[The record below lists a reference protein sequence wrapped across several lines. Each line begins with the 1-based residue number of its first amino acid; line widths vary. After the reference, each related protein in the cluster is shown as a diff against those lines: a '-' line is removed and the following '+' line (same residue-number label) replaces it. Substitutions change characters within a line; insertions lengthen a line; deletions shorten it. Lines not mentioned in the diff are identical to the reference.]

1 MHQPPEDDISSLERA
16 RQRLY
21 KPAAISPRERAALAA
36 PVEGQLPRAWKE
48 DVRQERV
55 SPSGVRRVRLA
66 GIFFSAAVVFFI
78 VALGIAGYFFY
89 YGGNAV
95 SVDKITFDIQ
105 GPTTISGG
113 DTVPLSLTITNK
125 NPTALENATVE
136 IDFPSG
142 TRDARNTLVSY
153 PRYIE
158 NVGAIASGATVT
170 RSVKAVLFGGTG
182 QTLTLPVSLS
192 YGTAGSS
199 SVFVKK
205 SLYALTISTSP
216 LSVSVDALTET
227 VSNKPLT
234 FTLTVRSNATV
245 AINNVVLA
253 GAFPFGFSATSSS
266 LPMNNSSF
274 LLGTLTPGASKT
286 FTLTGT
292 LTGQNKEQRVFHF
305 TVGTADTP
313 KNQTL
318 AVTYMTQDAT
328 VSIVAPFITAIL
340 AFNGDTS
347 DNIVVA
353 PGSLQ
358 SVTLSYRNTLSTIIA
373 NASVVVAIGGSAI
386 DYNSI
391 RAEKGF
397 YNSADH
403 TIVFSKDT
411 DPALASFAPGASGIG
426 AFSFSTLPSGSLAQS
441 PTVNF
446 AISVSGTRVGQSNV
460 PEETSSSATK
470 TIKVATGAAF
480 SAYALHASG
489 PWSEEGP
496 IPPRADQATTYAIVW
511 NVQNTANTVAGATV
525 SATLPSYVSYADIS
539 TGAGSFSYDEKS
551 RTMTWNIGDLAQGAS
566 AQGAFKVSLIP
577 STSQRGN
584 APALTSKASFS
595 GYDRFAG
602 VQISALADP
611 VTTETLRDPGYV
623 SANSI
628 VQ

>member
-1 MHQPPEDDISSLERA
+1 MHQPPEDDTSSLERA
-16 RQRLY
+16 RERLY
-21 KPAAISPRERAALAA
+21 APDALSPRERAELSPPAER
-36 PVEGQLPRAWKE
+36 VLPRAWKE
-48 DVRQERV
+48 DAPRQRI
-55 SPSGVRRVRLA
+55 SHRGVRHVRLA
-66 GIFFSAAVVFFI
+66 GMFFIVAVVFFFA
-78 VALGIAGYFFY
+78 ALGIAGYFFY
-89 YGGNAV
+89 VGDNSV

-105 GPTTISGG
+105 GPTTIAGG

-136 IDFPSG
+136 IDFPNG
-142 TRDARNTLVSY
+142 TRDARNVLVSY

-158 NVGAIASGATVT
+158 NVGAIATGATVT
-170 RSVKAVLFGGTG
+170 RSVKAVLFGATG

-192 YGTAGSS
+192 YGTVGSRA
-199 SVFVKK
+199 VFKK
-205 SLYALTISTSP
+205 KFPYTLNISTSP

-234 FTLTVRSNATV
+234 LTLTVRSNATV
-245 AINNVVLA
+245 PISNVVLA
-253 GAFPFGFSATSSS
+253 GTFPFGFSATSSS

-274 LLGTLTPGASKT
+274 LLGTLAPGESKT
-286 FTLTGT
+286 LTLTGT
-292 LTGQNKEQRVFHF
+292 LAGQDKEQRVFHF
-305 TVGTADTP
+305 TVGTADTA

-328 VSIVAPFITAIL
+328 VSIVAPFITTTL

-347 DNIVVA
+347 DNVVIA

-358 SVTLSYRNTLSTIIA
+358 SVTLSYRNTLPTIIA
-373 NASVVVAIGGSAI
+373 DAAVIVSLSGSAI
-386 DYNSI
+386 NYDSI

-411 DPALASFAPGASGIG
+411 DPALASFAPGAYGVG
-426 AFSFSTLPSGSLAQS
+426 AFSFSTLPAGSLAQA

-446 AISVSGTRVGQSNV
+446 AISVSGTRVGQTNV

-470 TIKVATGAAF
+470 TVRVATAVAF

-489 PWSEEGP
+489 PWSESGP
-496 IPPRADQATTYAIVW
+496 IPPRADMETTYAIVW
-511 NVQNTANTVAGATV
+511 SVQNSASAVAGGTV
-525 SATLPSYVSYADIS
+525 SATLPSYVSY
-539 TGAGSFSYDEKS
+539 TGLTNGDGSFSYDEKS
-551 RTMTWNIGDLAQGAS
+551 RTMTWNIGDLARGAS
-566 AQGAFKVSLIP
+566 AQGAFKVALVP
-577 STSQRGN
+577 STSQKGS

-602 VQISALADP
+602 VRISAFADP
-611 VTTETLRDPGYV
+611 ATTETHRDPGYV
-623 SANSI
+623 SANSL